1 MLRAMAA
8 AGAKDASQ
16 VTGQTQAIVSGVL
29 IARREARRKRGVN
42 EDGGITDP
50 SLLVRLTPELTCG
63 RIQYERG
70 HSWRNS
76 LNRPSGSAY
85 VSQPL

>member
-50 SLLVRLTPELTCG
+50 SLLVRIT
-63 RIQYERG
+63 
-70 HSWRNS
+70 SWR
-76 LNRPSGSAY
+76 SAANAPDED
-85 VSQPL
+85 QITRR